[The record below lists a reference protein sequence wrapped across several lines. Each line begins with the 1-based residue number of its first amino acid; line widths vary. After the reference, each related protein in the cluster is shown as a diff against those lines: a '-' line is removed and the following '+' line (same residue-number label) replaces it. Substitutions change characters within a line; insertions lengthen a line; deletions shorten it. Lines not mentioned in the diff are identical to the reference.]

1 MGIRLHHL
9 LLTAGLILAVP
20 SFADAGKYG
29 FADKEGGGQ
38 NDPVIQVSA
47 SIAPNTG
54 ATFSMTEEE
63 ANALYTFNA
72 TAVTFDMSATPP
84 VIPQIA
90 NGANQFIRLRFPME
104 ITNSI
109 RKSLMKNKGGLAATS
124 FLTKNITITDETG
137 AHVPGIAVVK
147 GKDVLG
153 TKVGN
158 DPSFPTWLDAK
169 GKNRLLDENSFVYIS
184 DTGDGDIAT
193 IAAFGGQGGTPET
206 SSINEVRVR
215 LHEVGGVIV
224 NGYWVLKIGDATGT
238 PLDVG
243 TLTIDEFIPTSPV
256 TPTKYHGTP
265 PNDYQVVES
274 FSNYIVR
281 YSEPVAPESVGFSG
295 DQVNKYNAQ
304 PHTIPMLYNGNTNLI
319 PNPENLQVPYYPN
332 FVVGATPNGVLY
344 FLVPIDVAPR
354 NPNNLSELKIK
365 PLLDLPGK
373 IDITLLGL
381 AITNNV
387 NTTSLPGGATVAS
400 AVTSLYNA
408 QFDVTTAAARRTF
421 RLPAGGR
428 AFTNIPVPPQ
438 TVFYLPITG
447 GGVGAIN
454 LDGQGFETNDPATEK
469 IVIFTNATEI
479 AACPFGS
486 FLLGC
491 NKNVFGDPT
500 TVNPIGLGG
509 NPVALGGPTP
519 YPGVN
524 EGSTGSTANGDNPYS
539 VYPKGFETPCRN
551 SDGNER
557 LADAPLVGSAGDI
570 QIGDFL
576 DKLFFDTL
584 NPWFNPTLA
593 LHTSLV
599 AGTAL
604 QANNIADPPMP
615 NPPPLR
621 LPVGLPPIDIVFNQQ
636 KLKKPAFVI
645 EGEEVFTY
653 GYALNVMLL
662 PNTTNPLA
670 GDTYPTFPHNGP
682 TPQTFSPGLPYAARQ
697 QIGNF
702 LYVTDRDQGL
712 VQCLNSNTFSLV
724 ASIQTP
730 DPEGLGLAPDLRH
743 IYVSNFGDDSV
754 SIVGTDPLSPTFHK
768 EINRVKVGAGP
779 RDVACQPDGEDV
791 LICNFLGNSVSIL
804 EPKSQTIR
812 NTVSNGVKRPW
823 EVVLTVR
830 YGTTGWAAGI
840 YFGFI
845 ANQQSGDIV
854 VYESGPSG
862 AAGFGSD
869 DIRWSADIA
878 QPFAE
883 LRGMTYDPFS
893 YPGATTYLPGGVYV
907 THRDKDTGQAMISR
921 VAWTSQLPGAGA
933 YPPVPLPSSPLNA
946 PGILQRKFEVVG
958 AWGGPLVPINQ
969 KLNYGGQDQT
979 PYDVAL
985 NDFSARDFYSVI
997 PQNAQT
1003 NGGSNPAVPAAAAG
1017 TMNSKHPHRIVQG
1030 FIVPTVTP
1038 DRMYVSFPG
1047 DNRVEVLEP
1056 NLSGQRVNSVEG
1068 LAAPGRMASYF
1079 DQ

>member
-1 MGIRLHHL
+1 MGIRLHQL
-9 LLTAGLILAVP
+9 LLTAGLIVAIQPLAQ
-20 SFADAGKYG
+20 AGNYG
-29 FADKEGGGQ
+29 FANKEGGGQ
-38 NDPVIQVSA
+38 NDPIIQVSA

-54 ATFSMTEEE
+54 ATFSMTEEQ
-63 ANALYTFNA
+63 ANALYTFNLGGL
-72 TAVTFDMSATPP
+72 TFDMSATPP
-84 VIPQIA
+84 VIPQNA

-104 ITNSI
+104 ITNKI
-109 RKSLMKNKGGLAATS
+109 RKSLMKDKAGLAATS
-124 FLTKNITITDETG
+124 FLTKHITFTDETG

-147 GKDVLG
+147 GKNVLG
-153 TKVGN
+153 AKVGN
-158 DPSFPTWLDAK
+158 DPNFPTWLDAK
-169 GKNRLLDENSFVYIS
+169 GKNKLLDENSFVYIS
-184 DTGDGDIAT
+184 STAGDLDLAT
-193 IAAFGGQGGTPET
+193 IAAFGGDLGTPET
-206 SSINEVRVR
+206 SDINEVRVR
-215 LHEVGGVIV
+215 LHEIDGVIV

-238 PLDVG
+238 PLDIG
-243 TLTIDEFIPTSPV
+243 TLTIDEFIATAPV
-256 TPTKYHGTP
+256 TPPKTNNG
-265 PNDYQVVES
+265 NQVVES

-295 DQVNKYNAQ
+295 DQVNEFNAQ
-304 PHTIPMLYNGNTNLI
+304 PQTVPMLYNGNTALI

-332 FVVGATPNGVLY
+332 FAMGASPNGVL
-344 FLVPIDVAPR
+344 FFIVPVDISPR
-354 NPNNLSELKIK
+354 NPNNLSEIKVK
-365 PLLDLPGK
+365 PLIDIPGK
-373 IDITLLGL
+373 VDVTLLGL
-381 AITNNV
+381 AISNNA
-387 NTTSLPGGATVAS
+387 NITSLPGAPNVAS
-400 AVTSLYNA
+400 AATSLYNS
-408 QFDVTTAAARRTF
+408 QFDDTTALASATF
-421 RLPAGGR
+421 HTPAGGR
-428 AFTNIPVPPQ
+428 AFTNIPVPPE
-438 TVFYLPITG
+438 TIFYLPLTG
-447 GGVGAIN
+447 TGVGAIN
-454 LDGQGFETNDPATEK
+454 LDGQGFETNDPATQK
-469 IVIFTNATEI
+469 ILIFTNATEI

-500 TVNPIGLGG
+500 TVNPVGLGG
-509 NPVALGGPTP
+509 NPVALAGPTP

-539 VYPKGFETPCRN
+539 VYPMGFETPCRN
-551 SDGNER
+551 SDGDER
-557 LADAPLVGSAGDI
+557 LAQAPLIGSAGDI

-593 LHTSLV
+593 LHQSLV
-599 AGTAL
+599 GQVLL
-604 QANNIADPPMP
+604 QANCIADPPMP

-621 LPVGLPPIDIVFNQQ
+621 LPVGLPPIDVVFNQQ

-645 EGEEVFTY
+645 EGEEVFTFA
-653 GYALNVMLL
+653 YALNVMLL

-682 TPQTFSPGLPYAARQ
+682 TPQTYSPGLPYAARQ

-730 DPEGLGLAPDLRH
+730 DPEGLGLAPDLRT

-779 RDVACQPDGEDV
+779 RDVAVQPDGEDV
-791 LICNFLGNSVSIL
+791 LICNYLGNSVSIL

-812 NTVSNGVKRPW
+812 NTLTNSIKRPW
-823 EVVLTVR
+823 EVVLTAR
-830 YGTTGWAAGI
+830 HTAQTGWGAGV

-845 ANQQSGDIV
+845 ANQQGGDLVI
-854 VYESGPSG
+854 YESGPSG
-862 AAGFGSD
+862 ASGFGAD
-869 DIRWSADIA
+869 DIRWSASLT
-878 QPFAE
+878 QPLTE
-883 LRGMTYDPFS
+883 LRGMAYDPFT
-893 YPGATTYLPGGVYV
+893 YPGCVTYLPGGVFC
-907 THRDKDTGQAMISR
+907 THRDEDTGQAMITR
-921 VAWTSQLPGAGA
+921 VAWTAQLPSAGA
-933 YPPVPLPSSPLNA
+933 FPPVPLPSSPLNA

-958 AWGGPLVPINQ
+958 TWGGPLVPMNQ

-985 NDFSARDFYSVI
+985 NDFSARDFFSAI

-1003 NGGSNPAVPAAAAG
+1003 NGAANPAVPAAAAG
-1017 TMNSKHPHRIVQG
+1017 TINSKHPHRIVQG

-1038 DRMYVSFPG
+1038 DRMYVSFPA
-1047 DNRVEVLEP
+1047 DNRVEVLEA
-1056 NLSGQRVNSVEG
+1056 NLSGVRVNSVEG